1 MLSKIK
7 IILQSERLS
16 WILALTCALLA
27 SGIEY
32 EKKKTEHLS
41 RVYLEKELKETRQ
54 KYFNLIDSNRV
65 LVRKYSHLKSIQC
78 EF

>member
-7 IILQSERLS
+7 TLFQSERLT
-16 WILALTCALLA
+16 WILALTCALMA

-32 EKKKTEHLS
+32 EKKKREHLS
-41 RVYLEKELKETRQ
+41 RVYLEQELIETRQ

-65 LVRKYSHLKSIQC
+65 LVKKYSHLKSVSC

>member
-7 IILQSERLS
+7 TILQSERLS
-16 WILALTCALLA
+16 WVLALTCALMA
-27 SGIEY
+27 SKLEY

-41 RVYLEKELKETRQ
+41 RVYLEQELIETRQ
-54 KYFNLIDSNRV
+54 KYFNLIDSNMV
-65 LVRKYSHLKSIQC
+65 LVKKYSRLKSVSC